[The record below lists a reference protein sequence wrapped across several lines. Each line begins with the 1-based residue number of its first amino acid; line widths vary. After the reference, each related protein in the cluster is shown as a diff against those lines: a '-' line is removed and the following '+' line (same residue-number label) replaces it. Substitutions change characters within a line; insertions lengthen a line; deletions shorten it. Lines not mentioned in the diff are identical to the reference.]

1 LSDGAVTQANATT
14 RMSTTTLFEAQGLFR
29 AQGLCKRYPGVVA
42 LQEVAL
48 RVGRGEVVALVGE
61 NGAGKS
67 TLLKSIAGL
76 VAPDAGDMTFDGAP
90 WRPRDASAAARGG
103 VALVHQELCL
113 AENLTAAENIGL
125 GREPQRF
132 GLVDRRRLEERA
144 AVALQRVGARFDPR
158 VRVET
163 LAAGERQLVEIA
175 KGLDQAAK
183 LLILDEPTSSLTA
196 RETAKLF
203 ELVKQLRSEGVS
215 VLYVSHRLHEV
226 LELADRAV
234 VLRDGRNA
242 GEFERRELS
251 RDGLV
256 ARMVGRELAA
266 VKHRPVV
273 VREASRAPRVE
284 LRGVVT
290 DAFPAASVELAAH
303 AGELVGVAG
312 LVGAG
317 RTELLETLFGLR
329 TRLGGEV
336 LVDGQRVDVRG
347 ARAAVAA
354 GIALVPEDR
363 REQGL
368 LLEESV
374 RVNVALAT
382 LERRVR
388 RGLVD
393 AAAECAVADEAVR
406 VLGVRA
412 ADREQ
417 EVATLS
423 GGNQQKVVV
432 GRWLASNPRLLLL
445 DEPTRGVD
453 VGAREELYV
462 LLEKLAADGLCVVFA
477 SSDMEELLRLADR
490 IVVMCDGRVTGE
502 LARHEATEERVLAL
516 ATA

>member
-1 LSDGAVTQANATT
+1 
-14 RMSTTTLFEAQGLFR
+14 
-29 AQGLCKRYPGVVA
+29 
-42 LQEVAL
+42 
-48 RVGRGEVVALVGE
+48 
-61 NGAGKS
+61 
-67 TLLKSIAGL
+67 
-76 VAPDAGDMTFDGAP
+76 
-90 WRPRDASAAARGG
+90 
-103 VALVHQELCL
+103 
-113 AENLTAAENIGL
+113 
-125 GREPQRF
+125 
-132 GLVDRRRLEERA
+132 
-144 AVALQRVGARFDPR
+144 
-158 VRVET
+158 
-163 LAAGERQLVEIA
+163 
-175 KGLDQAAK
+175 
-183 LLILDEPTSSLTA
+183 
-196 RETAKLF
+196 
-203 ELVKQLRSEGVS
+203 
-215 VLYVSHRLHEV
+215 
-226 LELADRAV
+226 
-234 VLRDGRNA
+234 
-242 GEFERRELS
+242 LS

-273 VREASRAPRVE
+273 VRDEVCVPRVE
-284 LRGVVT
+284 VRGVVT
-290 DAFPAASVELAAH
+290 DAFPGARVDLAAH

-329 TRLGGEV
+329 ARLGGEV
-336 LVDGQRVDVRG
+336 LVDGRRVDVRG
-347 ARAAVAA
+347 ARDAVAA